1 MELNKKTTV
10 LFSDDLHRQLTN
22 LARTEGKSLGQL
34 VREACRIQ
42 YGLTTREEKLIALQ
56 KLKSLNAPVD
66 SVEVMKRQ
74 SVPDPKLLP

>member
-1 MELNKKTTV
+1 MELTKKTTV
-10 LFSDDLHRQLTN
+10 LFSDDLHRQLTK

-42 YGLTTREEKLIALQ
+42 YGLSTREEKRRALER
-56 KLKSLNAPVD
+56 LKSLNAPVD

-74 SVPDPKLLP
+74 SVPDPKSLP